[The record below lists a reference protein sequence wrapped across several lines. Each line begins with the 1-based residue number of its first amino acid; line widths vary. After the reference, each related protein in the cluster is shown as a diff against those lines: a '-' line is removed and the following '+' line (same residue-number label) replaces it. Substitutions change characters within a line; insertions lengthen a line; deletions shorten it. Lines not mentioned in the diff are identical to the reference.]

1 VLLAVALAASGCGG
15 PKYDS
20 SLQLAE
26 FNFGE
31 VLDGHMMRA
40 RQALGAVR
48 DLESAK
54 KAAATLEMINQ
65 DLDDVAYNAYRLSPE
80 GQAQLGKLAA
90 GHLAEIE
97 GLAREIRERPV
108 LWDVLGGGLAGMI
121 GELGGISGKALLKAP
136 GLRSIQVAVT
146 VPANEVGILS

>member
-1 VLLAVALAASGCGG
+1 MRRSMAMTTATAATTAVVLLAVALGAAGCGG

-40 RQALGAVR
+40 RQALGTVR

-65 DLDDVAYNAYRLSPE
+65 DLDDVGYNAYRLSPE

-90 GHLAEIE
+90 KHLAEIE

-108 LWDVLGGGLAGMI
+108 LWDVLGGGLEGMI
-121 GELGGISGKALLKAP
+121 GELGGMVSGR
-136 GLRSIQVAVT
+136 GGGR
-146 VPANEVGILS
+146 